1 MKLLIPLIFA
11 VLILGMISIIP
22 IQDAQA
28 EIKAIKKRVLFHETP
43 QFCLFGENEKSLKVG
58 TDSILDWKNQLQSYT
73 NDTTNWNMVLI
84 INPTDI
90 YKCNAEIHFLAKP
103 ETEKDRSMKAQ
114 GKVEFEKDKAVVGG
128 YKAIV
133 EIYTTQYYDESAH
146 QYEVGK
152 DNRARPVPYEFADVP
167 LDLLGKVTKHE
178 LGHVFGL
185 KHQNSDSI
193 MISGTRLAE
202 ITETDLKGV
211 IEKYGINGWA
221 D

>member
-28 EIKAIKKRVLFHETP
+28 VKAIKKRVLFHETP

-103 ETEKDRSMKAQ
+103 ETEKDRSVKAQ
-114 GKVEFEKDKAVVGG
+114 GKVEFEKDKA
-128 YKAIV
+128 IV
-133 EIYTTQYYDESAH
+133 EVYTTQYYDESAH
-146 QYEVGK
+146 RYEVGK
-152 DNRARPVPYEFADVP
+152 DNRARPVPFEFADVP
-167 LDLLGKVTKHE
+167 LDLLGKVTRHE

-193 MISGTRLAE
+193 MISGPRLAE

-211 IEKYGINGWA
+211 IEKYGINSWA

>member
-1 MKLLIPLIFA
+1 
-11 VLILGMISIIP
+11 
-22 IQDAQA
+22 
-28 EIKAIKKRVLFHETP
+28 
-43 QFCLFGENEKSLKVG
+43 
-58 TDSILDWKNQLQSYT
+58 
-73 NDTTNWNMVLI
+73 MVLI

-114 GKVEFEKDKAVVGG
+114 GKVEFEKDKAVVE
-128 YKAIV
+128 V
-133 EIYTTQYYDESAH
+133 YTTQYYDESAH
-146 QYEVGK
+146 RYEVGK

-167 LDLLGKVTKHE
+167 LDLLGKVTRHE

-193 MISGTRLAE
+193 MISGPRLAE

-211 IEKYGINGWA
+211 IEKYGTNGWA

>member
-11 VLILGMISIIP
+11 VLLLGMISIIP

-43 QFCLFGENEKSLKVG
+43 QFCLFSENEKSLKVG
-58 TDSILDWKNQLQSYT
+58 IDSILDWKNQLQSYT
-73 NDTTNWNMVLI
+73 NYTTNWNMVLI

-114 GKVEFEKDKAVVGG
+114 GKVKFEKDKVV
-128 YKAIV
+128 V
-133 EIYTTQYYDESAH
+133 EVYTTQYYDESAH
-146 QYEVGK
+146 KYEVGK

-193 MISGTRLAE
+193 MISGPRLAE

-211 IEKYGINGWA
+211 IEKYETNGWT

>member
-28 EIKAIKKRVLFHETP
+28 VKAIKKRVLFHETP

-103 ETEKDRSMKAQ
+103 ESEKDRSMKAQ
-114 GKVEFEKDKAVVGG
+114 GKVEFEKDKAVVE
-128 YKAIV
+128 V
-133 EIYTTQYYDESAH
+133 YTTQYYDESAH
-146 QYEVGK
+146 RYEVGK
-152 DNRARPVPYEFADVP
+152 DNRARPVPFEFADVP
-167 LDLLGKVTKHE
+167 LDLLGKVTRHE

-193 MISGTRLAE
+193 MISGTILAE

-211 IEKYGINGWA
+211 IEKYGANSWA

>member
-28 EIKAIKKRVLFHETP
+28 VKAIKKRVLFHETP

-90 YKCNAEIHFLAKP
+90 YKCNAEIHFLVKP
-103 ETEKDRSMKAQ
+103 ETEKDRSVKAQ
-114 GKVEFEKDKAVVGG
+114 GKVEFEKDKA
-128 YKAIV
+128 IV
-133 EIYTTQYYDESAH
+133 EVYTTQYYDESAH
-146 QYEVGK
+146 RYEVGK
-152 DNRARPVPYEFADVP
+152 DNRARPVPFEFADVP
-167 LDLLGKVTKHE
+167 LDLLGKVTRHE

-193 MISGTRLAE
+193 MISGTILAE

-211 IEKYGINGWA
+211 IEKYGANSWA

>member
-28 EIKAIKKRVLFHETP
+28 VIKAIKKKVLFHETP

-73 NDTTNWNMVLI
+73 NDRTNWNMVLI
-84 INPTDI
+84 TNQTDI
-90 YKCNAEIHFLAKP
+90 YKCNAEIHFLEKP
-103 ETEKDRSMKAQ
+103 ETEKVRSMKPQ
-114 GKVEFEKDKAVVGG
+114 GRVVFEKDKA
-128 YKAIV
+128 IV
-133 EIYTTQYYDESAH
+133 EVYTTQYYDESAH
-146 QYEVGK
+146 RYEVGR
-152 DNRARPVPYEFADVP
+152 DNRARPVAYEFADVP
-167 LDLLGKVTKHE
+167 LDLLGKVTRHE

-185 KHQNSDSI
+185 KHQKSDSI
-193 MISGTRLAE
+193 MISGPKLAE

-211 IEKYGINGWA
+211 IEKYGTNGWA

>member
-28 EIKAIKKRVLFHETP
+28 VIKAIKKKVLFHETP

-73 NDTTNWNMVLI
+73 NDTTSWNMVLI
-84 INPTDI
+84 INQTDI
-90 YKCNAEIHFLAKP
+90 YKCNAEIHFLAEP
-103 ETEKDRSMKAQ
+103 ETEKVRSMKIQ
-114 GKVEFEKDKAVVGG
+114 GRVWFEKDKA
-128 YKAIV
+128 IV
-133 EIYTTQYYDESAH
+133 EVYTTQYYDESAH
-146 QYEVGK
+146 RYEVGR
-152 DNRARPVPYEFADVP
+152 DNRARPVPYEFADVH
-167 LDLLGKVTKHE
+167 LDLLGKVTRHE

-185 KHQNSDSI
+185 KHQSSDSI
-193 MISGTRLAE
+193 MISGPRLAE

-211 IEKYGINGWA
+211 IEKYGTNGWA

>member
-28 EIKAIKKRVLFHETP
+28 QIKPYRKGITFHETP

-84 INPTDI
+84 INQTDI

-114 GKVEFEKDKAVVGG
+114 GKVEFEKDKAVVE
-128 YKAIV
+128 V
-133 EIYTTQYYDESAH
+133 YTTQYYDESAH
-146 QYEVGK
+146 RYEVGK
-152 DNRARPVPYEFADVP
+152 DNRARPVPYEFADVS
-167 LDLLGKVTKHE
+167 LDLLGKVARHE

-211 IEKYGINGWA
+211 IEKYGTNGWA